1 MRVLLALAL
10 AVATLQPAVARKGT
24 PARWRG
30 PAEAN
35 LQTGR
40 EGGAAIRSTAAP
52 APRAV
57 RVDVIA
63 TDARGRS
70 VDSLKPGDFELTE
83 DGTPQSIDEA
93 RFIRIDKSLPSED
106 RARPEQSEADER
118 TNASQPNTRLFA
130 IFLDEYHVSAANS
143 MRVRHAITQF
153 VDETLG
159 PRDLLAVMRPL
170 DSIFGIQMTRDRGQ
184 VREILDAFEGR
195 SADYTPR
202 NAYER
207 NYFAGT
213 PARIDQVRAQVTTS
227 ALNALA
233 VHLGSLNNE
242 ARKTLVVVSE
252 GLPRVDRRRGLES
265 LPTIDSVIRAAN
277 RANVSIYAVDPRDS
291 IAEDARASEGADGL
305 RALTAATDGQSIGNV
320 TDLSAAMRRIEADS
334 SAYYLLSYKTT
345 QNSDGRFHDVQ
356 VSIRKPGI
364 NLRTRKGY
372 WAANPDDALRAAL
385 SRPRPTPPAEPA
397 RHISALVKP
406 WFGVSR
412 GDAGRTRVMFV
423 WEPAPPVPGVRTR
436 LPSASRVVLKALAS
450 DGTSLFEGSVLPAGP
465 LRPDSADEEQA
476 RAIFDAPPG
485 QLRVRMS
492 IEDDNGQAIDSD
504 VREIL
509 VRDLNAPVVLGT
521 PEVLRARTARDFRA
535 LESDPDAAP
544 VASRE
549 FSRTERLMIRVAAYA
564 PRGADLTLSARLL
577 NRKGQTMRILAVQ
590 PEAAPSARHHIDLP
604 LSALAAGQYL
614 IEVAAKSSAGEVKDL
629 LEFRVTS

>member
-1 MRVLLALAL
+1 MRVLLALVL
-10 AVATLQPAVARKGT
+10 AVAALQPAVARNRT
-24 PARWRG
+24 PARWQG
-30 PAEAN
+30 TADAN

-40 EGGAAIRSTAAP
+40 EGGAAIRPTAAP
-52 APRAV
+52 APRVV
-57 RVDVIA
+57 RVDVIV
-63 TDARGRS
+63 TDTRGRS
-70 VDSLKPGDFELTE
+70 VDSLKPGDFEVTE
-83 DGTPQSIDEA
+83 DGTPQAIDEA

-106 RARPEQSEADER
+106 RARREPSEPDER

-143 MRVRHAITQF
+143 MRVRDAIRRF
-153 VDETLG
+153 VETLG

-170 DSIFGIQMTRDRGQ
+170 DSIFAIRMTRDRGP
-184 VREILDAFEGR
+184 VRDLLDAFEGR
-195 SADYTPR
+195 SADYAPR

-213 PARIDQVRAQVTTS
+213 PARIDQIRAQVTTS

-252 GLPRVDRRRGLES
+252 GLPRVERRRGLES

-277 RANVSIYAVDPRDS
+277 RSNVSIYAVDPRES
-291 IAEDARASEGADGL
+291 IAEDRSSEGADGL

-320 TDLSAAMRRIEADS
+320 ADLSEGMRRIEADS
-334 SAYYLLSYKTT
+334 SAYYLLSYTTT
-345 QNSDGRFHDVQ
+345 QGADGRFHDVR
-356 VSIRKPGI
+356 VSIRKPG
-364 NLRTRKGY
+364 LSARTRKGY

-385 SRPRPTPPAEPA
+385 LRPRATPPLEPA
-397 RHISALVKP
+397 RHISPLVKP

-412 GDAGRTRVMFV
+412 GEAGRTRVTFV

-436 LPSASRVVLKALAS
+436 VAPASRVVLKALAS
-450 DGTSLFEGSVLPAGP
+450 DGSLLFEGSVLPTGP
-465 LRPDSADEEQA
+465 LRPDPADDEQA
-476 RAIFDAPPG
+476 RAVFDAPPG

-492 IEDDNGQAIDSD
+492 IEDDTGQALDSD
-504 VREIL
+504 VREIV

-535 LESDPDAAP
+535 LERDPDAAP

-564 PRGADLTLSARLL
+564 PSGVDLTLSARLL
-577 NRKGQTMRILAVQ
+577 NRKGQTMRTLAVQ
-590 PEAAPSARHHIDLP
+590 LEAAPPARHQIDLP
-604 LSALAAGQYL
+604 LAALAAGQYL
-614 IEVAAKSSAGEVKDL
+614 IEVTAKSPAGEVKDL
-629 LEFRVTS
+629 LEFRVTN